1 MYKEKVETGN
11 ENIKVLV
18 VDDSAFMR
26 VVISDML
33 NASPGIEVAGM
44 ARNGIEGVEKAK
56 TLSPDVITMDVE
68 MPKMNG
74 IEAVRQIMAEKPM
87 PIVMLSGI
95 TKKNADVTLEA
106 LANGAF
112 DFVTKPSGT
121 LSLDIEKV
129 KEELIAKIKSAYAS
143 AGKICTGTGPGM
155 KRLRGA
161 RKYEAPIHY
170 YAHTRVPPEGAEAGR
185 ISKRVVVIG
194 SSTGGPK
201 ALDEIFSALPDGIP
215 AGMLVVQHMPPYF
228 TKSLA
233 ERLDKHSPVHVRE
246 GKEADMITNGSALV
260 APGDYHMAV
269 NNGKI
274 HINKE
279 PPVNA
284 IRPSVD
290 VTMLSIAK
298 TYGSNTVGV
307 ILTGMGRDGA
317 DGMKAIREMGGKTIA
332 CDEETSIIFGMPKE
346 AIKLGC
352 IDKIVPLHEI
362 ADEIMKSLGVN

>member
-1 MYKEKVETGN
+1 MEEKRETGN
-11 ENIKVLV
+11 EEIKVLV

-33 NASPGIEVAGM
+33 NASPGIEVAGV
-44 ARNGIEGVEKAK
+44 ARNGIEGVEKVK

-74 IEAVRQIMAEKPM
+74 IEAVRQIMAEKPT
-87 PIVMLSGI
+87 PVVMLSGI

-129 KEELIAKIKSAYAS
+129 KEEIIAKIKSAYAS
-143 AGKICTGTGPGM
+143 AGQICTGTGPGM
-155 KRLRGA
+155 KRLKGA
-161 RKYEAPIHY
+161 RKYVHIRALP
-170 YAHTRVPPEGAEAGR
+170 AEAGR

-274 HINKE
+274 HMNKE

-317 DGMKAIREMGGKTIA
+317 DGMKAIKEWGGKTIA

-362 ADEIMKSLGVN
+362 ADEIMKSLEVN

>member
-1 MYKEKVETGN
+1 MEEKRETGN
-11 ENIKVLV
+11 EKIKVLV

-33 NASPGIEVAGM
+33 NASPGIEVAGV

-129 KEELIAKIKSAYAS
+129 KEEIIAKIKSAYAS

-161 RKYEAPIHY
+161 RKY
-170 YAHTRVPPEGAEAGR
+170 AHIRALPAEAGR

-274 HINKE
+274 HMNKE

-317 DGMKAIREMGGKTIA
+317 DGMKAIKEGGGKTIA
-332 CDEETSIIFGMPKE
+332 CDEETSVIFGMPKE

-352 IDKIVPLHEI
+352 IDNIVPLHEI
-362 ADEIMKSLGVN
+362 ADEIMKSLEVN

>member
-1 MYKEKVETGN
+1 MEEKRETGN
-11 ENIKVLV
+11 EKIKVLV

-33 NASPGIEVAGM
+33 NASPGIEVAGV

-74 IEAVRQIMAEKPM
+74 IEAVRRIMAEKPT
-87 PIVMLSGI
+87 PVVMLSGI

-121 LSLDIEKV
+121 LSLDIDKV

-143 AGKICTGTGPGM
+143 AGKICTGTSHGM
-155 KRLRGA
+155 KRLHGA
-161 RKYEAPIHY
+161 GE
-170 YAHTRVPPEGAEAGR
+170 YAHIRALQAEAGR

-215 AGMLVVQHMPPYF
+215 AGMLVVQHMPPNF

-246 GKEADMITNGSALV
+246 GKEEDKITNGFALV

-269 NNGKI
+269 NGGKI
-274 HINKE
+274 HMNKE

-317 DGMKAIREMGGKTIA
+317 DGMKAIKEMGGKTIA

-362 ADEIMKSLGVN
+362 ADEIMKSLEVN

>member
-1 MYKEKVETGN
+1 MAIEEKEGIGN
-11 ENIKVLV
+11 AKIKVLV

-26 VVISDML
+26 VLISDML
-33 NASPGIEVAGM
+33 NADSGLGVVGVAKD
-44 ARNGIEGVEKAK
+44 GIEGVEKAK
-56 TLSPDVITMDVE
+56 ALSPDVITMDVE

-74 IEAVRQIMAEKPM
+74 IAAVEHIMAEKPT
-87 PIVMLSGI
+87 PVVMLSSL
-95 TKKNADVTLEA
+95 TKKNADVTLDA
-106 LANGAF
+106 LAKGAF

-121 LSLDIEKV
+121 LSLDIDRV
-129 KEELIAKIKSAYAS
+129 NGELIAKIKSAYAY
-143 AGKICTGTGPGM
+143 AGEIGKGM
-155 KRLRGA
+155 KRVQSA
-161 RKYEAPIHY
+161 KKYDVPAHDYATYTRAP
-170 YAHTRVPPEGAEAGR
+170 AEEGR
-185 ISKRVVVIG
+185 ISKKVVVIG

-201 ALDEIFSALPDGIP
+201 SLDEIFSTLPSGVP

-233 ERLDKHSPVHVRE
+233 ERLDKHSPVHVSE
-246 GKEADMITNGSALV
+246 GEEGNRITNGYALV
-260 APGDYHMAV
+260 APGDYHMTV
-269 NNGKI
+269 NSGEI
-274 HINKE
+274 HLNKK

-307 ILTGMGRDGA
+307 LLTGMGKDGA
-317 DGMKAIREMGGKTIA
+317 EGMKAIKEEGGKTIA

-352 IDKIVPLHEI
+352 VDKVVPLYKI
-362 ADEIMKSLGVN
+362 ADEIMKTLWS

>member
-1 MYKEKVETGN
+1 MTMEEKRETGN
-11 ENIKVLV
+11 EKIKVLV

-33 NASPGIEVAGM
+33 NASPGIEVAGV
-44 ARNGIEGVEKAK
+44 ARNGIEGVEKVK

-74 IEAVRQIMAEKPM
+74 IEAVRHIMAEKPT
-87 PIVMLSGI
+87 PVVMLSGI

-121 LSLDIEKV
+121 LSLDIDKV
-129 KEELIAKIKSAYAS
+129 KEEIIAKIKSAYAS
-143 AGKICTGTGPGM
+143 AGKIGTGTSHGM
-155 KRLRGA
+155 KRLHGA
-161 RKYEAPIHY
+161 GE
-170 YAHTRVPPEGAEAGR
+170 YAHIRALQAEVGR

-215 AGMLVVQHMPPYF
+215 AGMLVVQHMPPHF

-246 GKEADMITNGSALV
+246 GKEADMITNGFALV

-274 HINKE
+274 HMNKE

-317 DGMKAIREMGGKTIA
+317 DGMKAIKEMGGKTIA

-362 ADEIMKSLGVN
+362 ADEIMKSLEVN

>member
-1 MYKEKVETGN
+1 
-11 ENIKVLV
+11 
-18 VDDSAFMR
+18 
-26 VVISDML
+26 
-33 NASPGIEVAGM
+33 
-44 ARNGIEGVEKAK
+44 
-56 TLSPDVITMDVE
+56 MDVE

-74 IEAVRQIMAEKPM
+74 IEAVRQIMAEKPT
-87 PIVMLSGI
+87 PVVMLSGI

-121 LSLDIEKV
+121 LSLDIEN
-129 KEELIAKIKSAYAS
+129 
-143 AGKICTGTGPGM
+143 GTGPGM
-155 KRLRGA
+155 KRLQGA
-161 RKYEAPIHY
+161 RKYVHIRALP
-170 YAHTRVPPEGAEAGR
+170 AEAGR

-246 GKEADMITNGSALV
+246 GEEADMITNGSALV

-274 HINKE
+274 HMNKE

-317 DGMKAIREMGGKTIA
+317 DGMKAIKEGGGKTIA
-332 CDEETSIIFGMPKE
+332 CDENTSVIFGMPKE

-352 IDKIVPLHEI
+352 R
-362 ADEIMKSLGVN
+362 

>member
-1 MYKEKVETGN
+1 MSEEK
-11 ENIKVLV
+11 IKVLV

-33 NASPGIEVAGM
+33 NASPGIEVVGV

-74 IEAVRQIMAEKPM
+74 IEAVRRIMIEKPT

-95 TKKNADVTLEA
+95 TEKGAGATLEA

-121 LSLDIEKV
+121 LSLDIDKV
-129 KEELIAKIKSAYAS
+129 KEEIIAKIKSAYAY
-143 AGKICTGTGPGM
+143 AGKIRTGTAHGM
-155 KRLRGA
+155 KRLQGA
-161 RKYEAPIHY
+161 RKEAHY
-170 YAHTRVPPEGAEAGR
+170 YAHTRSAGSESGR
-185 ISKRVVVIG
+185 ISKKVVVIG

-201 ALDEIFSALPDGIP
+201 ALDEIFSALHDGIP
-215 AGMLVVQHMPPYF
+215 AGILVVQHMPPYF

-246 GKEADMITNGSALV
+246 GREGDVIADGSALV
-260 APGDYHMAV
+260 APGDYHMLV

-274 HINKE
+274 HLNKE

-284 IRPSVD
+284 VRPSVD
-290 VTMLSIAK
+290 VTMLSTAR

-307 ILTGMGRDGA
+307 ILTGMGKDGA
-317 DGMKAIREMGGKTIA
+317 YGMKAIKEMGGKTIA

-352 IDKIVPLHEI
+352 VDKILPLEKI
-362 ADEIMKSLGVN
+362 ADEIMKSLGMEVN

>member
-1 MYKEKVETGN
+1 MEEKRETGN
-11 ENIKVLV
+11 EKIKVLV

-33 NASPGIEVAGM
+33 NASPGIEVAGV
-44 ARNGIEGVEKAK
+44 ARNGIEGVEKVK
-56 TLSPDVITMDVE
+56 ILSPDVITMDVE

-74 IEAVRQIMAEKPM
+74 IEAVRQIMAEKPT
-87 PIVMLSGI
+87 PVVMLSGI

-155 KRLRGA
+155 KRLQGA
-161 RKYEAPIHY
+161 RKY
-170 YAHTRVPPEGAEAGR
+170 AHIRALPTEAGR

-246 GKEADMITNGSALV
+246 GKEEDRITNGSALV

-269 NNGKI
+269 NSGKI
-274 HINKE
+274 HMNKE

-317 DGMKAIREMGGKTIA
+317 EGMKAIKERGGKTIA
-332 CDEETSIIFGMPKE
+332 CDENTSIIFGMPKE

-352 IDKIVPLHEI
+352 IDKIVPLHGI
-362 ADEIMKSLGVN
+362 ADEIMKSLEVN